1 MSGYTPLHLAVISGR
16 LDVVHILL
24 ADPRVNT
31 SVLHG
36 ASVTPLYRAIEAELD
51 NVVVALLESGK
62 VNVNASV
69 SAHVSPIYPAAAMG
83 HETLLRI
90 LLDHPGSDL
99 VREIGGTDIE
109 DPSACEYTFPDASRN
124 KMTKYFPKGNSGWE
138 ARFWKPESNNAR
150 EYVEIL
156 ILVMVVWVRRLYNV
170 ELAMENPFLCS
181 ERLIRLDMGGPTAC
195 AK

>member
-1 MSGYTPLHLAVISGR
+1 MSEPGHPENIPPPHHFNYHNYTTCGARPTEAQLGPLTHRESVSGYTPLHLAVISGR

-99 VREIGGTDIE
+99 VRNR
-109 DPSACEYTFPDASRN
+109 RN
-124 KMTKYFPKGNSGWE
+124 GY
-138 ARFWKPESNNAR
+138 
-150 EYVEIL
+150 
-156 ILVMVVWVRRLYNV
+156 
-170 ELAMENPFLCS
+170 
-181 ERLIRLDMGGPTAC
+181 
-195 AK
+195 

>member
-1 MSGYTPLHLAVISGR
+1 M
-16 LDVVHILL
+16 HILL
-24 ADPRVNT
+24 ADSRVNT

-36 ASVTPLYRAIEAELD
+36 ASVTPLYRAIEAGLD

-109 DPSACEYTFPDASRN
+109 DPSACEHTLPDVSRN
-124 KMTKYFPKGNSGWE
+124 KLTKYFPKGNSGWE
-138 ARFWKPESNNAR
+138 ARLWRPESNSAR

-170 ELAMENPFLCS
+170 ESAMAESFSLFRKVDQARC
-181 ERLIRLDMGGPTAC
+181 GGSNC
-195 AK
+195 IILY